1 MADPLVESI
10 WFGTD
15 ARSQLIR
22 GSLLPVATVY
32 AGGSI
37 LFRKVYDW
45 GLKHAQSP
53 HPRAICIGNLTVGGS
68 GKTPVTVAI
77 GKYLSGQGYR
87 VIIGASGYGSPASEG
102 AKLAPA
108 GPLDPSEWGDEPAVL
123 RGNLPEIPLIVG
135 RDRVQAARVAI
146 AHDPESV
153 LLMDDGFQHLRLRVK
168 VPILI
173 EGENRNCFCLPAGPF
188 REHPSARRYAA
199 RSIREPDDIQ
209 YARFADRPVE
219 GPYYLITAIARPER
233 FIRSAVT
240 LAGWEPVASVIRPD
254 HDPLRDGNLLGEIP
268 SGSTILT
275 TEKDWVKIS
284 RRPDVDRHDWNV
296 VRQTASLS
304 SEFFEWLLQ
313 ELES

>member
-1 MADPLVESI
+1 MESI

-22 GSLLPVATVY
+22 GSLIPASLAY

-45 GLKHAQSP
+45 GLKRAQSP
-53 HPRAICIGNLTVGGS
+53 HPRAICVGNLTVGGS

-77 GKYLSGQGYR
+77 GKFLSDQGCR
-87 VIIGASGYGSPASEG
+87 VIIGASGYGSPAAEG
-102 AKLAPA
+102 ANFAPDGPLAP
-108 GPLDPSEWGDEPAVL
+108 SQWGDEPAVI
-123 RGNLPEIPLIVG
+123 RANLPELPMVVG
-135 RDRVQAARVAI
+135 RDRVQAAQI
-146 AHDPESV
+146 AFAKDPNSV

-173 EGENRNCFCLPAGPF
+173 EGETRNVFCIPAGPF
-188 REHPSARRYAA
+188 REHPSARRYAC
-199 RSIREPDDIQ
+199 RSIREPDEIQ
-209 YARFADRPVE
+209 YVRFAEHPVE
-219 GPYYLITAIARPER
+219 VPYYLLTAIARPER
-233 FIRSAVT
+233 FIGSAT
-240 LAGWEPVASVIRPD
+240 ALAGRPPFASVIRPD

-304 SEFFEWLLQ
+304 PEFFEWLLQ